1 MRANSL
7 LGIGILVEAFSVSTT
22 PVWSKS
28 LLVDISKC
36 TNDTFDFGQP
46 IGTGKGNAGT
56 DFAKIEFDLI
66 DFKKKNN
73 FWRGINGAAMI
84 IDLAVPKAT
93 AVQILINTGWGQS
106 GIPNALVTVHSSG
119 GAKKTLK
126 LVGNKTIRDFN
137 NWIFTNSING
147 KDTQEW
153 WTNNKKPQT
162 NDQSHRYD
170 AHVIDISGIVKKDTL
185 TQIVISAPQDAATGF
200 FEPFVFA
207 VNVEYPGQQGPK
219 PKCTG
224 VV

>member
-7 LGIGILVEAFSVSTT
+7 LGIGILATAFSVSAT

-36 TNDTFDFGQP
+36 TNDVEDFGQP
-46 IGTGKGNAGT
+46 IGVRKGNAGT
-56 DFAKIEFDLI
+56 KFAKIEFDLI

-84 IDLAVPKAT
+84 IDLGVPKAT
-93 AVQILINTGWGQS
+93 AVQLLINTGWGQS

-119 GAKKTLK
+119 GGKKTFK
-126 LVGNKTIRDFN
+126 LIGNKTIRDFN
-137 NWIFTNSING
+137 NWIFTNSIDG
-147 KDTQEW
+147 KKTQEW
-153 WTNNKKPQT
+153 WTNNKNPQV

-170 AHVIDISGIVKKDTL
+170 AHVIDVTGVVKGDKL
-185 TQIVISAPQDAATGF
+185 TQIVVSAPQNAATGF

-207 VNVEYPGQQGPK
+207 VNVEYDGNPGPK
-219 PKCTG
+219 PKCVG